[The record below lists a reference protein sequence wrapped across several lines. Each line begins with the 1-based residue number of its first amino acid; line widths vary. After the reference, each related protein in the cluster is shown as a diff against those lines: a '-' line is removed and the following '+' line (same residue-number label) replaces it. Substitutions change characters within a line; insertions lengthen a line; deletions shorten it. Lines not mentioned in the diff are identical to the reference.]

1 MPVQHVELAP
11 NLWCVVFF
19 PLVAAIAIA
28 YFGLTLGDASEREKT
43 EATKTMTRI
52 AAAGPLASLG
62 VALYYAFALVQLPAS
77 SRYLLLHVGNLLR
90 IGQLDANVDLAL
102 DPLSATFLV
111 VVTAI
116 GGAVALLLST
126 PAKEPAWRHL
136 ARLDALVAAVL
147 LFLLADNFWLA
158 LIGWGATG
166 ALASSLAKSSTVKG
180 ASARRIS
187 FVAARVSDGALLI
200 AAASLFWSFGGTFS
214 DGDYVPDLD
223 ARYVAV
229 SSAVPMPSA
238 STSASRAAPG
248 AKGLLTLASTP
259 GALIFADEAHT
270 PLENTGNPAR
280 SPIVRQSVD
289 AGMHTFRVH
298 PGAGLD
304 DSIIAHVRFVEGGEV
319 AFVLV
324 GATSVFREMRDQ
336 LSLTD
341 DHGSHWRKDA
351 LIARRAMGSLGAV
364 TFACLLL
371 LLAAAIRGA
380 AAPFEAWLAGASES
394 ATLPG
399 AVLLQAIAGCTG
411 VYLLARVSFLF
422 ELSAI
427 ASTVTAAV
435 GAATALVASAAAL
448 ACTASEL
455 LRLVAH
461 VAAACFG
468 FALLAFGCGSTI
480 DAVVIAAI
488 AAFAIGALTLAH
500 ARAPSLASEGT
511 SRVASVCL
519 AVAPI
524 PGAGISFGVLRA
536 LGAALVSDRL
546 VHIPGSLLVACGV
559 VATSVLSLAI
569 WKWIYIAYKKEDKK
583 PAKNTKKSA
592 AKPIAETTPA
602 SERQV
607 SLALVGVAVVLGLVF
622 DLGVVSGHPFT
633 TDASWFAGWLTP
645 ALSAS
650 TARESSAV
658 DAIVFALG
666 FGGALA
672 AFAHARN
679 RSLVHGAL
687 EKRDPR
693 LEAWGVAHA
702 SNGGLLARG
711 AAAITTRA
719 SMLARDTDRF
729 VIDGVLGAGAGVIR
743 LASRLLGGGRR

>member
-1 MPVQHVELAP
+1 M
-11 NLWCVVFF
+11 
-19 PLVAAIAIA
+19 
-28 YFGLTLGDASEREKT
+28 R
-43 EATKTMTRI
+43 
-52 AAAGPLASLG
+52 
-62 VALYYAFALVQLPAS
+62 
-77 SRYLLLHVGNLLR
+77 
-90 IGQLDANVDLAL
+90 
-102 DPLSATFLV
+102 
-111 VVTAI
+111 
-116 GGAVALLLST
+116 
-126 PAKEPAWRHL
+126 
-136 ARLDALVAAVL
+136 
-147 LFLLADNFWLA
+147 FLLADNFWLA

-200 AAASLFWSFGGTFS
+200 AGASLFWSFGGTFS

-238 STSASRAAPG
+238 STSANRAAPG

-468 FALLAFGCGSTI
+468 FALLAFGCG
-480 DAVVIAAI
+480 
-488 AAFAIGALTLAH
+488 TLAH

-592 AKPIAETTPA
+592 AKPIAETPPA